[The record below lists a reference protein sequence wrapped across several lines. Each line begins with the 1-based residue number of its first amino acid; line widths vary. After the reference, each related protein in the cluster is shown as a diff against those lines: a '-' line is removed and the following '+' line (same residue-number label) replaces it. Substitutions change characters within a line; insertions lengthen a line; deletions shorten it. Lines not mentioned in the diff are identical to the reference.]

1 MNFSDKDF
9 HFTQNNKKFAPDLFY
24 KSDLELPEKDED
36 YFLSKEKLKIIDL
49 KPASCLEE
57 ESFNYKFNQRKKN
70 DELFKRMDNNNFSP
84 YQQIR
89 KPHYQNDGIPIYVET
104 YPKNPDAYDINILK
118 APDIFPLNL
127 SQQILKENLQW
138 KTHERN
144 FDIFENTHNFA
155 VSSINNDIVESKKIS
170 KLKSYSHL
178 DKEIVKLS
186 KKKIKPIFLQKIF
199 SNNSSFYYVFEEKF
213 NKELENERKKNN
225 FSQGKTYRSISVASP
240 MKKDVKPNDDLR
252 ELFPS
257 KLIKLESNHDINY
270 QRKSPNITKILDF
283 YLMNSNEKY
292 QMKYEKNIASEK
304 DKKNYHFDLDDHL
317 ENSSN
322 KKERKKIFSP
332 L

>member
-9 HFTQNNKKFAPDLFY
+9 QFTQNNKKFAPELFY
-24 KSDLELPEKDED
+24 NSDFELPEKDED
-36 YFLSKEKLKIIDL
+36 YLLSKKKLKIIDL
-49 KPASCLEE
+49 KPASFLEE
-57 ESFNYKFNQRKKN
+57 ESLNYKFNQRKKN
-70 DELFKRMDNNNFSP
+70 DELFKCMDNINFSP

-89 KPHYQNDGIPIYVET
+89 KSHYKNNGLPIYVET

-127 SQQILKENLQW
+127 SQQILKENLKW
-138 KTHERN
+138 KTYERN
-144 FDIFENTHNFA
+144 FDIFENTHNFS
-155 VSSINNDIVESKKIS
+155 VSSINNDIVESKKFS

-178 DKEIVKLS
+178 DKEIVELS
-186 KKKIKPIFLQKIF
+186 KKKIKPVFLQKNF
-199 SNNSSFYYVFEEKF
+199 FKNSSFQYVFEEKF
-213 NKELENERKKNN
+213 NKELENERQKNN
-225 FSQGKTYRSISVASP
+225 SFQGKTYRSISVASP

-252 ELFPS
+252 ELLPS
-257 KLIKLESNHDINY
+257 KIIKLESNHDINY

-283 YLMNSNEKY
+283 YLMDSNEKY
-292 QMKYEKNIASEK
+292 QMKYKKNIASEK
-304 DKKNYHFDLDDHL
+304 DKKNYDFDLDYYL